1 MEKVT
6 TKTFLEMKRKG
17 EKIAVL
23 TSYDFPTAKIIESA
37 GIEAIIVGD
46 SAGNVFYGYETT
58 LPVTMAQM
66 LSHVQAVSRAVE
78 RPLVIADMP
87 FLSYQVSLPQAI
99 ENAGRFL
106 KEAGAQAV
114 KLEGGLEMI
123 ETVSK
128 LVSVGI
134 PVMGHIGLLP
144 QSIHRFGGYKA
155 QGREETAR
163 KYLVDS
169 AVALEGA
176 GCFSI
181 VLEAMLSRVAREI
194 TERLKIP
201 TIGIGAGPHCDG
213 QVLVIYDMLGITSE
227 FNPKYLRL
235 YAHLGGEIQRA
246 VEDYIRDVK
255 SGEYPSEKES
265 YH

>member
-6 TKTFLEMKRKG
+6 TKTFFEMKQKG

-23 TSYDFPTAKIIESA
+23 TSYDFPTARIVESA

-46 SAGNVFYGYETT
+46 SAGNVFYGHDTT
-58 LPVTMAQM
+58 LPVTMEQM
-66 LSHVQAVSRAVE
+66 LSHVQAVTRAVE

-87 FLSYQVSLPQAI
+87 FLSYQVSLSQAI

-114 KLEGGLEMI
+114 KLEGGLEMV
-123 ETVSK
+123 ETISK

-144 QSIHRFGGYKA
+144 QSIHRFGEYKA
-155 QGREETAR
+155 RGRDQATV
-163 KYLVDS
+163 KYLLDS
-169 AVALEGA
+169 AVALEQA
-176 GCFSI
+176 GCFSMI
-181 VLEAMLSRVAREI
+181 LEGMLSKVAKEI
-194 TERLKIP
+194 TERLEIP

-213 QVLVIYDMLGITSE
+213 LVIYDMLGITLE
-227 FNPKYLRL
+227 FKPKYLRL
-235 YAHLGGEIQRA
+235 YAHMGGEIQKA
-246 VEDYIRDVK
+246 VEEYIRDVK

>member
-1 MEKVT
+1 MERIT
-6 TKTFLEMKRKG
+6 TRTFVEMKERG

-23 TSYDFPTAKIIESA
+23 TSYDFPTARIIESA
-37 GIEAIIVGD
+37 GIEGIIVGD

-58 LPVTMAQM
+58 LPVTMEQM
-66 LSHVQAVSRAVE
+66 LSHVRAVSRGVK

-87 FLSYQVSLPQAI
+87 FLSYQVSISQAI

-114 KLEGGLEMI
+114 KLEGGTEMA
-123 ETVSK
+123 ETVSR
-128 LVSVGI
+128 LVSLGI
-134 PVMGHIGLLP
+134 PVMGHVGLVP

-155 QGREETAR
+155 QGREETTK
-163 KYLVDS
+163 KYLLDS
-169 AVALEGA
+169 AVALEEA

-181 VLEAMLSRVAREI
+181 VLEGMLSGVAKEI
-194 TERLKIP
+194 TEKLRIP

-213 QVLVIYDMLGITSE
+213 QVLVIYDMLGITQD
-227 FNPKYLRL
+227 FHPKYLRR
-235 YAHLGGEIQRA
+235 YAELGGEIKTA
-246 VEDYIRDVK
+246 AEKYIRDVK
-255 SGEYPSEKES
+255 NGEYPSEKES